1 MIILHDNDV
10 YNITKL
16 YTNHT
21 FITAGSDGS
30 RRPAFFGEW
39 LAEHCPLLLE
49 DIIKKCSGSLLTSF
63 RCSGTLIPLEAL
75 SDAELKVLAAS
86 NRTVNQSIMVLGGDP
101 SPESF
106 RQLRRLYE
114 FNALD
119 LEESVMKTR

>member
-21 FITAGSDGS
+21 VMVAGDGS

-39 LAEHCPLLLE
+39 LAGHCPLLLE

-75 SDAELKVLAAS
+75 SNAELKVLAAS
-86 NRTVNQSIMVLGGDP
+86 NRTVNESIMVFGGDP

-114 FNALD
+114 FKALD